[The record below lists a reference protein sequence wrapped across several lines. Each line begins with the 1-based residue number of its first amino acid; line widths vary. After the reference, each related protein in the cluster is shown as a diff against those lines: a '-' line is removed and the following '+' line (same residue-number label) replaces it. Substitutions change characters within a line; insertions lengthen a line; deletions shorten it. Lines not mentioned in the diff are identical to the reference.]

1 MKIYNNIN
9 SIDKK
14 FFNSFL
20 AIGNFDGVHLG
31 HQALLIKVCNYSK
44 KFKKKFGIFT
54 FDPLP
59 KDYFSNSDNRILNTN
74 DKIDFIKKFRTDFI
88 IKQNFNYNF
97 SKISHV
103 DFVKNILFEK
113 LKVSNIFVGED
124 FKFGFQRKGNISF
137 LKQVSKK
144 YNFKIFVINFRKF
157 KNQKISSSKI
167 RDLIQSGEISLVNKM
182 LGRPWLV
189 SGIVIKGNKIGRRI
203 GFPTANV
210 KIFNQI
216 KPLFGVY
223 AVKIIYNKSTY
234 NGIANYGVRPTF
246 GKSEPVLEVNIFG
259 KNHNFYNKNVKV
271 LFIDFIRKEKKFENS
286 KMLIRQ
292 IKKDIK
298 FAKISLKKK
307 YVRN

>member
-31 HQALLIKVCNYSK
+31 HQALLIKAYNYSK
-44 KFKKKFGIFT
+44 KLKKRFGIFT

-59 KDYFSNSDNRILNTN
+59 KDFFSNSDNRILNTN

-103 DFVKNILFEK
+103 DFVKNILFKK

-167 RDLIQSGEISLVNKM
+167 RDLIQSGKISLVNKM

-189 SGIVIKGNKIGRRI
+189 SGMVIKGKKIGRRI
-203 GFPTANV
+203 GFPTANI

-223 AVKIIYNKSTY
+223 AVKLIFNKRTY

-298 FAKISLKKK
+298 VAKISLKKK